1 MKYIKCVQEEKNKLQ
16 QQVPSVTDDG
26 AAAAAT
32 AGTNPIDLCN
42 SDNDDDDNT
51 VPVTTI
57 TADACSN
64 PGLSIGTVGS
74 IDVERK
80 AKTLKH
86 DILARSGTSN
96 KLSDDQAITLY
107 ECLRICVIFIRK
119 KRCGGQ
125 DV

>member
-42 SDNDDDDNT
+42 SDNNDDDDNT

-74 IDVERK
+74 IDVERNEK
-80 AKTLKH
+80 TTLKH
-86 DILARSGTSN
+86 DILARSGTS
-96 KLSDDQAITLY
+96 
-107 ECLRICVIFIRK
+107 
-119 KRCGGQ
+119 
-125 DV
+125 